1 MGKIYINYE
10 DSTEAINNI
19 RGKINEIQST
29 LESISALYSE
39 INSGDVY
46 SGFSASQYEN
56 TFNTL
61 KRTAFVKVPEL
72 TDRVNKLMAEA
83 RNQYVESENSQ
94 YVLMKNGH
102 VSYYSRGRRKRFLDN
117 YLKYIT

>member
-19 RGKINEIQST
+19 KGKINEIQST

-83 RNQYVESENSQ
+83 RNQYVESEN
-94 YVLMKNGH
+94 KAAAAANG
-102 VSYYSRGRRKRFLDN
+102 N
-117 YLKYIT
+117 